1 MTVRPEDLH
10 AQPYFDDPFPVWE
23 RLRHDQPLFHDT
35 VDDRWLLTR
44 YDDVAAVFRDHETYS
59 TKPYERIFTDVIG
72 PTMVQMDGDDHDVR
86 RSIVAPVLV
95 GRKLETNYV
104 PLIDTVVD
112 DLLDRL
118 PTTGS
123 IDLMAGLTMPLPL
136 KVIATIL
143 GMGADDDAY
152 LAEVTAKVIAALA
165 GEEPARSDGIATHA
179 RFTAHIDT
187 LIEAR
192 SQAPGPDLISG
203 IAHGRTEAGERLSR
217 QEIASFIALMMVA
230 GGETTDRG
238 LANFI
243 AILLE
248 HPDVLAA
255 VRADPALID
264 PAFSEFMRRDGV
276 VVYED
281 RELRRDVEWYGT
293 AIPAGATV
301 RVALDLGEQRRD
313 RLRRPAP
320 IRPDP
325 AGPAPRQ
332 GESGRRPHR
341 RRGEPPRVRAGQA
354 FLHRLPAGPRRDRD
368 SDARTPRADAGPA
381 FRRRTGAAAADRLVP
396 SPPRPP
402 GRRGVVAAGGA
413 RAAGATGRRTPRPSV
428 EPVLP
433 DHRLVHLDAQAG
445 PGRRGDPAVRAGRS
459 GS

>member
-1 MTVRPEDLH
+1 MTVQPADLH

-44 YDDVAAVFRDHETYS
+44 YDDVATVFRDHETYS
-59 TKPYERIFTDVIG
+59 TRPYERIFTDVIG

-86 RSIVAPVLV
+86 RAIVAPVLV
-95 GRKLETNYV
+95 GRKLETGYL
-104 PLIDTVVD
+104 PLIDAVVG

-118 PTTGS
+118 PTSGPV
-123 IDLMAGLTMPLPL
+123 DLMAGLTMPLPL

-143 GMGADDDAY
+143 GMEADDDAY

-165 GEEPARSDGIATHA
+165 GEEPARSEGIATHA

-203 IAHGRTEAGERLSR
+203 IAQGRTEAGERLSR

-243 AILLE
+243 AVLLQ

-255 VRADPALID
+255 IRSDPALID

-281 RELRRDVEWYGT
+281 RELRRDVDWYGT
-293 AIPAGATV
+293 TITAGAIV
-301 RVALDLGEQRRD
+301 RVALISANNDETVFADPRRFDLARPDLRLGKESRAGGRIDGVANHLGFGLGKHFCIGYQLARAEIVTATRGLVARMPD
-313 RLRRPAP
+313 LRFAAGREPRLR
-320 IRPDP
+320 IDWF
-325 AGPAPRQ
+325 
-332 GESGRRPHR
+332 HR
-341 RRGEPPRVRAGQA
+341 H
-354 FLHRLPAGPRRDRD
+354 LDH
-368 SDARTPRADAGPA
+368 
-381 FRRRTGAAAADRLVP
+381 LV
-396 SPPRPP
+396 
-402 GRRGVVAAGGA
+402 VVA
-413 RAAGATGRRTPRPSV
+413 S
-428 EPVLP
+428 
-433 DHRLVHLDAQAG
+433 
-445 PGRRGDPAVRAGRS
+445 
-459 GS
+459 